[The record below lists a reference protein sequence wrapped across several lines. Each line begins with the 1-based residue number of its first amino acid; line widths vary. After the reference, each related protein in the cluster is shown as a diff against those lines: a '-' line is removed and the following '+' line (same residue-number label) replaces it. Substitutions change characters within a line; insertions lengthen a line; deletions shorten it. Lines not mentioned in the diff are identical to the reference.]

1 MRASAGAGHC
11 PGEALIDERQ
21 RQTLAEDGLLRLP
34 AFLPA
39 AIVDAARAALQ
50 RTLGRDGFWRDGT
63 WHLPADRQGQHHAAK
78 LARNVGKSK
87 AVAAIFTPELE
98 RTVVALL
105 DGASVR
111 TLTRTPT
118 LLFTPPNA
126 AAWTVPHNAWH
137 LDMPRLPTPGVPG
150 LQAFAFLDA
159 VPVGGGGTLVVRGSH
174 RLLNDRGSVRSRNVK
189 RLLKREPWFRD
200 LMGRQA
206 ADRSRFL
213 GAPTEVCGVPV
224 QVAEL
229 HGEPGDVVLT
239 DLRLLH
245 TIAPNASNLPR
256 LMATQR
262 YLRPEAAAQLTAV
275 YVADRPA
282 VPGCCG

>member
-1 MRASAGAGHC
+1 MRASAGHC
-11 PGEALIDERQ
+11 PREAPIDEQQ
-21 RQTLAEDGLLRLP
+21 RRKLAEDGLLRLP
-34 AFLPA
+34 AFLPPA
-39 AIVDAARAALQ
+39 AVNAARAALQ
-50 RTLGRDGFWRDGT
+50 RTLGRHGFWQNGA
-63 WHLPADRQGQHHAAK
+63 WHLPNDRQGQHQAAK
-78 LARNVGKSK
+78 LARSIGKAK

-98 RTVVALL
+98 RTVMALL

-126 AAWTVPHNAWH
+126 ATWTVPHSAWH

-150 LQAFAFLDA
+150 LQAFAFLDS
-159 VPVGGGGTLVVRGSH
+159 VPPGGGGTLVVRGSH

-213 GAPTEVCGVPV
+213 AAPTEVCGVPV
-224 QVAEL
+224 QVTEL
-229 HGEPGDVVLT
+229 HGAPGDVVLT

-245 TIAPNASNLPR
+245 TIAPNASNAPR

-275 YVADRPA
+275 YASDGPA
-282 VPGCCG
+282 APGCCR

>member
-11 PGEALIDERQ
+11 GGEALIDERQ
-21 RQTLAEDGLLRLP
+21 RQALAEDGLLRLP
-34 AFLPA
+34 AFLPTTV
-39 AIVDAARAALQ
+39 VDAARAAV
-50 RTLGRDGFWRDGT
+50 RRVLGRHGFWQDGA
-63 WHLPADRQGQHHAAK
+63 WHLPDDRQGQHQAGK
-78 LARNVGKSK
+78 LARSIGKAK
-87 AVAAIFTPELE
+87 AVAALFTPDLE
-98 RTVVALL
+98 RTVMALL

-111 TLTRTPT
+111 TLTATPT

-126 AAWTVPHNAWH
+126 ATWTVPHNAWH

-150 LQAFAFLDA
+150 LQAFAFLDS
-159 VPVGGGGTLVVRGSH
+159 VPPGGGGTLVVGGSH

-206 ADRSRFL
+206 TDRSRFL
-213 GAPTEVCGVPV
+213 TAPARVCGIPV

-245 TIAPNASNLPR
+245 TIAPNASNVPR

-275 YVADRPA
+275 VR
-282 VPGCCG
+282 CR